1 MDDTTEARRAAL
13 RRFVTQEGGN
23 AAVAAKFKLKTSRVS
38 YLSQL
43 IAKGSQAPFGE
54 RSARTWQTL
63 LAMTGDPL
71 LYPDLSQVRAQVH
84 VASIDDTVARLREIL
99 QAVPVD
105 QREVIA
111 SVLSAFA
118 RKPVAALGAA
128 LVTLLEGSSEEE
140 TEESR

>member
-23 AAVAAKFKLKTSRVS
+23 AAVAEKFKLKTSRVS

-54 RSARTWQTL
+54 RSARNWQTL
-63 LAMTGDPL
+63 LKMKGDPL
-71 LYPDLSQVRAQVH
+71 LYPTPFEVSAQVR
-84 VASIDDTVARLREIL
+84 VASIDETVARLRAIL
-99 QAVPVD
+99 LEVPTD

-118 RKPVAALGAA
+118 RKPLAELGLA
-128 LVTLLEGSSEEE
+128 LVTLLEGSSEEK
-140 TEESR
+140 ESR